1 MSRYYLYSLYLDII
15 YVTLTRRYQF
25 CNYHVSINLI
35 SFPATEPHLSE
46 TFTTPKSKSKSK
58 SEAGKSPEVSKEGGK
73 PRSGG
78 ILDITKFRSL
88 VERNTLDNDRLQQK
102 QEARKSSDC
111 STHSSASSRLEADKP
126 DNTKFNNNTNTSNSN
141 SSVDNSKHLREE
153 AKPDNYQH
161 LETDNGAVKRKKKKK
176 KKSERPD
183 SLSSNKTITSSES
196 KSDELDCKSSVVNS
210 KQNTGNRFS
219 CVDGPRIPK
228 R

>member
-1 MSRYYLYSLYLDII
+1 MFHRQYLFY
-15 YVTLTRRYQF
+15 
-25 CNYHVSINLI
+25 NHHVSNNLI

-111 STHSSASSRLEADKP
+111 STSSRLEAEKP
-126 DNTKFNNNTNTSNSN
+126 DNTKFNNNTTTTSTNSN

-183 SLSSNKTITSSES
+183 SLSSNKTMTGSES
-196 KSDELDCKSSVVNS
+196 KSEELDCKSSVVNS